1 MKMFRV
7 LFLAL
12 LLLLTGCGV
21 LNQVPPNRAVKLAIA
36 QQLTNTQQSIAQSLG
51 MAPEPEIK
59 PNFTVNR
66 LNVESREK
74 LTGSQRVS
82 AAAIS
87 PRRYPGDLYRVRG
100 TFEAT
105 LRAPNRKTQQKIQQS
120 SAFEVY
126 LSTDPQDTREIETWF
141 LVKPSE
147 AIPAA
152 D

>member
-1 MKMFRV
+1 MFRV
-7 LFLAL
+7 LCLAL

-21 LNQVPPNRAVKLAIA
+21 LNQVPPNQAVKLAIA
-36 QQLTNTQQSIAQSLG
+36 QQLTNNQQDIAQNLG
-51 MAPEPEIK
+51 MPSEPEIK

-66 LNVESREK
+66 LNVKSREK

-82 AAAIS
+82 AAAAVS

-105 LRAPNRKTQQKIQQS
+105 LRAPSRKTQRKIQHS
-120 SAFEVY
+120 SPFEVY
-126 LSTDPQDTREIETWF
+126 LSTDPQDTREVETWF
-141 LVKPSE
+141 FAKPSD
-147 AIPAA
+147 AVPVA

>member
-7 LFLAL
+7 LCLAL

-21 LNQVPPNRAVKLAIA
+21 LNQVPPNQAVKLAIA
-36 QQLTNTQQSIAQSLG
+36 QQLTNTQQSIAQNLG
-51 MAPEPEIK
+51 MLSESEIK

-66 LNVESREK
+66 LSVESREK
-74 LTGSQRVS
+74 LSGPQRVS
-82 AAAIS
+82 AAVS
-87 PRRYPGDLYRVRG
+87 PHRYPGDLYRVRG

-105 LRAPNRKTQQKIQQS
+105 LRAPNRKIQTKIQRS

-126 LSTDPQDTREIETWF
+126 LSTDPQDTSEVETWF
-141 LVKPSE
+141 LVRPSD